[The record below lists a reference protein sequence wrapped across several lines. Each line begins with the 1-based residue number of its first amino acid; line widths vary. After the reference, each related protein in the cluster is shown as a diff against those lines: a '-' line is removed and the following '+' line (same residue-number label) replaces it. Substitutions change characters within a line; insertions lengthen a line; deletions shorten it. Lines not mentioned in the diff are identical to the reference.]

1 MENNHIPQECFI
13 RSWHSCR
20 NTRRLDHLVSEERIV
35 ADILIKK
42 VVSLAALKS

>member
-1 MENNHIPQECFI
+1 MENNHIPQEVLFARGI
-13 RSWHSCR
+13 RR

-42 VVSLAALKS
+42 LSPCSRTWF